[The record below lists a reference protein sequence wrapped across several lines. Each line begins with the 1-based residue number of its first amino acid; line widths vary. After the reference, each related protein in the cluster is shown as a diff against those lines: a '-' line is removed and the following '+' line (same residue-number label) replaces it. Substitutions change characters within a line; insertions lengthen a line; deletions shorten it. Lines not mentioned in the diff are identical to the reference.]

1 MCELQGKIALVT
13 GAGEGIGARTAEV
26 LAEAGANVVVTG
38 RTDGPCLE
46 LVERIRSA
54 GHEACFRHLDVGVE
68 DDWRRVLDDVCASLG
83 GLDVLVNNAGVLLIK
98 PVTEITL
105 QEWHDLAR
113 VNLDGVFLGTKH
125 SIRAMTDGSTT
136 RPRGGSIVNLSS
148 VAGLVGV
155 GFYSIYSMSKGGVRL
170 FTKAVAAEC
179 AMLRN
184 GVRVNSVHPGVIAT
198 PMAVEGIP
206 GLMSVGYG
214 RDADEINRV
223 IVDKHPMGRLGTPDE
238 VARAILFLA
247 SDASSFVTG
256 AELAVDG
263 GFAAV

>member
-1 MCELQGKIALVT
+1 MCELQGKVALVT

-26 LAEAGANVVVTG
+26 LAEAGANVIVTG

-46 LVERIRSA
+46 VVERIRGA
-54 GHEACFRHLDVGVE
+54 GHEASFHHLDVCVE
-68 DDWRRVLDDVCASLG
+68 DDWRRVLDDVCASFG
-83 GLDVLVNNAGVLLIK
+83 GLDILVNNAGVLLIK
-98 PVTEITL
+98 PLADTTL

-125 SIRAMTDGSTT
+125 GIRAMTDGSTT
-136 RPRGGSIVNLSS
+136 RPRGGSIINLSS

-170 FTKAVAAEC
+170 FTKSAAAEC
-179 AMLRN
+179 ALLRN

-198 PMAVEGIP
+198 PMAAEGIP
-206 GLMSVGYG
+206 ALMEVGYG
-214 RDADEINRV
+214 RNAAEINQLM
-223 IVDKHPMGRLGTPDE
+223 IDKHPMGRLGTPDE

-247 SDASSFVTG
+247 SGASSFVTG
-256 AELAVDG
+256 AELVVDG